1 MLLNIKTV
9 DVQLEEGIYMSGC
22 SRGGGCMTMWSCGN
36 CNEPGY
42 NARTCKKDEEMSNVY
57 SSE

>member
-1 MLLNIKTV
+1 MDI
-9 DVQLEEGIYMSGC
+9 QLEEEIRMNGR
-22 SRGGGCMTMWSCGN
+22 SRGGGCTTMRRYSN

-57 SSE
+57 SSK